1 MGASRRVHWRHEIP
15 RAKLRIPALD
25 RIQKRPAI
33 VSANSVKWSVE
44 QDDANSMSNF
54 TTDLNQTLLTILP
67 MCRKRRHRFP
77 TFSSKVITLDRIQRF
92 VAVSTADNKKFVVN
106 DGAAELDALVFDDL
120 AALAPASRR
129 QWVKQFNVIDSFLI
143 VHAANT
149 QQEA

>member
-1 MGASRRVHWRHEIP
+1 
-15 RAKLRIPALD
+15 
-25 RIQKRPAI
+25 
-33 VSANSVKWSVE
+33 
-44 QDDANSMSNF
+44 
-54 TTDLNQTLLTILP
+54 